1 MEKQQD
7 RVGSPRSDLQTYLCF
22 FGHNVSILCERE
34 SDCQISPEDA
44 YQHIRSLWLDLKDS
58 QPEIVTYL
66 ETTNGS

>member
-7 RVGSPRSDLQTYLCF
+7 LVGSPRSDLQTYLSCF
-22 FGHNVSILCERE
+22 GQNVSILCELE

-44 YQHIRSLWLDLKDS
+44 YQQIRNLWLELKDS
-58 QPEIVTYL
+58 QPEIATYL